1 MLASTRF
8 SRYLK
13 LYVEGLCAPMEAFVR
28 LSRRLFSFL
37 LLFLPLAYV
46 LPVLAQD
53 ADPQTVD
60 ELIAQVEA
68 TYRNVNTIRA
78 DFVQVT
84 RSATMGEQKQRGKV
98 ALKRP
103 KMMRWDSTSSGGG
116 LFVTNGQKM
125 WLYLPTDQ
133 QVLVYN
139 DLSNAAGVNASA
151 LDLLTSF
158 DQIKTVFDVT
168 MLSQK
173 DLGPRKNS
181 IGVTLRP
188 KKESQF
194 KEIRLILSKRKY
206 ELESIT
212 TVDAFGVETEISFT
226 QVRMN
231 LDIPD
236 SEFAFQAPTGVQVIN
251 ADSM

>member
-1 MLASTRF
+1 MLF
-8 SRYLK
+8 
-13 LYVEGLCAPMEAFVR
+13 
-28 LSRRLFSFL
+28 SRRLFAVL
-37 LLFLPLAYV
+37 LLLLPTIFVA
-46 LPVLAQD
+46 PALAQD
-53 ADPQTVD
+53 AEPQTVD

-68 TYRNVNTIRA
+68 TYRNVTTIRA

-84 RSATMGEQKQRGKV
+84 RSATMGEQRQRGKV

-103 KMMRWDSTSSGGG
+103 KMMRWDSTAAGGG

-125 WLYLPTDQ
+125 WLYLPTDK

-139 DLSNAAGVNASA
+139 DLSAAAGANASA

-158 DQIKTVFDVT
+158 DQIHTMFDVT
-168 MLSQK
+168 MLTREQ
-173 DLGPRKNS
+173 LGARKNS
-181 IGVTLRP
+181 VGVTLRP

-194 KEIRLILSKRKY
+194 KEIRLVLSKRKY

-212 TVDAFGVETEISFT
+212 TVDAFGVETEITFS

-231 LDIPD
+231 TDIPD